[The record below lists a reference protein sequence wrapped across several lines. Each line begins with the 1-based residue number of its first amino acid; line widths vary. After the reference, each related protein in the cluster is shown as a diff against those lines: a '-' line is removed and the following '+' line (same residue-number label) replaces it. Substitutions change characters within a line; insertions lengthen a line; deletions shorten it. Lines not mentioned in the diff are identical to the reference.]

1 MSRTP
6 SGGYPPLL
14 FVVLAAGAFSA
25 SCRQGIV
32 PANAI
37 MHPTEENL
45 PAPGGPLIGADTVL
59 SSASDPGRAANWA
72 AARRA
77 ILDAEIVTRIGAAT
91 GDGPDVL
98 GIVGDAA
105 IDEDGNV
112 YIQENTTDE
121 LLVFSPSGDLLHR
134 TGGTGDGP
142 EEFRGIRRFVRL
154 PDGRL
159 VVAHDGGAAKV
170 LELRDQGYRY
180 AGLLLEDQTS
190 EIPAIIDMCVVGK
203 RIFLHATNLG
213 SADPDPHRII
223 REVSTDEARVTAS
236 LADGYLSEFEEDRQ
250 RRSYGTIACGD
261 GPPALVWS
269 LYYFPVVKAYRP
281 DNTLLW
287 TALIEDF
294 EQGLIYQNNARSSS
308 VHPIGSSQEYLIGTH
323 ALRPGFVVVQAVQ
336 LGRPVPNEGLG
347 SMPVLRMRT
356 YLLDQETGNGGVV
369 SDDLPWIAWI
379 GESSFITVPS
389 DPYPKVEVRGL
400 SPELRRVAEERWP
413 VQNFSRRQCVGQR
426 MTRDLTRTTG
436 ERDTR

>member
-1 MSRTP
+1 MSRPP
-6 SGGYPPLL
+6 SGWNLPLL
-14 FVVLAAGAFSA
+14 CILLPAVALST

-45 PAPGGPLIGADTVL
+45 PAPGGPRVHADTVL
-59 SSASDPGRAANWA
+59 SGVSDPQRAAAWA

-77 ILDAEIVTRIGAAT
+77 ILDAEVVTSIGTFA

-105 IDEDGNV
+105 VDEDGNV
-112 YIQENTTDE
+112 YIQDNTSDE

-159 VVAHDGGAAKV
+159 VVAHGGGAAKV
-170 LELRDQGYRY
+170 LELGAGGYRY
-180 AGLLLEDQTS
+180 TGLLLEDQTS
-190 EIPAIIDMCVVGK
+190 EIPAIIDMCAAGD
-203 RIFLHATNLG
+203 RIFIHATNLG
-213 SADPDPHRII
+213 SADSNTHRVI
-223 REVSTDEARVTAS
+223 REVSADEGRVTA
-236 LADGYLSEFEEDRQ
+236 LVADGYQSEFERDRQ
-250 RRSYGTIACGD
+250 RRSYGNIACGA
-261 GPPALVWS
+261 GPPTLVWT
-269 LYYFPVVKAYRP
+269 LYYFPIVKGYRP

-308 VHPIGSSQEYLIGTH
+308 VHPIGSSQEYLIGVH
-323 ALRPGFVVVQAVQ
+323 ALRPGFVVLQAVHQ
-336 LGRPVPNEGLG
+336 GNPPPGEGLA

-369 SDDLPWIAWI
+369 SDELPWIAWI
-379 GESSFITVPS
+379 GDSSFITVPS
-389 DPYPKVEVRGL
+389 DPYPKVEVRAL
-400 SPELRRVAEERWP
+400 SPELRRVA
-413 VQNFSRRQCVGQR
+413 QR
-426 MTRDLTRTTG
+426 DTMKRNLTRTTE
-436 ERDTR
+436 ERETR

>member
-1 MSRTP
+1 MSGPRP
-6 SGGYPPLL
+6 GGYSPLL
-14 FVVLAAGAFSA
+14 SIALAAAALSA

-59 SSASDPGRAANWA
+59 SGVADPQRAADWA
-72 AARRA
+72 TGRRA

-105 IDEDGNV
+105 VDEDGNV

-121 LLVFSPSGDLLHR
+121 LLVFSASGDLLHR

-154 PDGRL
+154 PDERL

-180 AGLLLEDQTS
+180 AGLLLEDQAT
-190 EIPAIIDMCVVGK
+190 EIPAIIDMCAVGD
-203 RIFLHATNLG
+203 RLFLHATNLG
-213 SADPDPHRII
+213 SADADTHRII
-223 REVSTDEARVTAS
+223 REVSAEEGRVTAS
-236 LADGYLSEFEEDRQ
+236 LADGYRSEFEQDRQ

-261 GPPALVWS
+261 GPPTLVWS
-269 LYYFPVVKAYRP
+269 QYYFPIVRAYRP

-287 TALIEDF
+287 TALIEEF
-294 EQGLIYQNNARSSS
+294 EQPLIYQNNARSSS
-308 VHPIGSSQEYLIGTH
+308 VQPIGSSQEYLIGVH
-323 ALRPGFVVVQAVQ
+323 ALRPGFVVLQAAH
-336 LGRPVPNEGLG
+336 LGRPVPGQGLA
-347 SMPVLRMRT
+347 SMPVLRLRT
-356 YLLDQETGNGGVV
+356 YLIDQETGDGGVV

-379 GESSFITVPS
+379 GDSSFITVPS

-400 SPELRRVAEERWP
+400 PPELRRV
-413 VQNFSRRQCVGQR
+413 VG
-426 MTRDLTRTTG
+426 G
-436 ERDTR
+436 

>member
-1 MSRTP
+1 MSGSRP
-6 SGGYPPLL
+6 GGYSPLL
-14 FVVLAAGAFSA
+14 CIALAAAALSA

-45 PAPGGPLIGADTVL
+45 PAPGGPLVGADTLL
-59 SSASDPGRAANWA
+59 SGVSDPERVADWA

-77 ILDAEIVTRIGAAT
+77 ILDAEIVTSIGAAT

-105 IDEDGNV
+105 VDEEGNV

-121 LLVFSPSGDLLHR
+121 LLVFSATGDLLHR

-180 AGLLLEDQTS
+180 AGLLLEDQTR
-190 EIPAIIDMCVVGK
+190 EIPAIIDMCAVGD
-203 RIFLHATNLG
+203 RLFLHATNLG
-213 SADPDPHRII
+213 STDPDTHRII
-223 REVSTDEARVTAS
+223 REVSADEGRVTAS
-236 LADGYLSEFEEDRQ
+236 LAEGYRSEFERDRQ
-250 RRSYGTIACGD
+250 RRSYGNIACGD
-261 GPPALVWS
+261 GPPTLVWS
-269 LYYFPVVKAYRP
+269 LYYFPVVKGYRP

-287 TALIEDF
+287 TALVEEF
-294 EQGLIYQNNARSSS
+294 EQPLIYQNNARSSS
-308 VHPIGSSQEYLIGTH
+308 VEPIGSSQEYLIGVH
-323 ALRPGFVVVQAVQ
+323 ALRSGFIVLQAAHR
-336 LGRPVPNEGLG
+336 GRPVPDQGLA
-347 SMPVLRMRT
+347 SMPVLRLRT
-356 YLLDQETGNGGVV
+356 YLIDRETGNGGVV
-369 SDDLPWIAWI
+369 GDDLPWIAWI
-379 GESSFITVPS
+379 GDSSFITVPS

-400 SPELRRVAEERWP
+400 PPELGRVAEER
-413 VQNFSRRQCVGQR
+413 
-426 MTRDLTRTTG
+426 
-436 ERDTR
+436 